1 MKGQTDN
8 TGTSAVFSSPA
19 QILSLYVQGMIAG
32 LILASVSIDRGPF
45 RPPRNR
51 RRPAP
56 HLPCPRTVQLL
67 TNRVP

>member
-32 LILASVSIDRGPF
+32 LIGAA
-45 RPPRNR
+45 
-51 RRPAP
+51 RRPKAKKES
-56 HLPCPRTVQLL
+56 Q
-67 TNRVP
+67 